1 MSDKEEKIAM
11 KNAETT
17 KGVGQKIKCGVTDCM
32 HNCIDDSTC
41 RLECIQVNVMSD
53 KSHAGCKDNTA
64 CKSYTY
70 GGDLNVSEMTGRD

>member
-1 MSDKEEKIAM
+1 
-11 KNAETT
+11 
-17 KGVGQKIKCGVTDCM
+17 M